1 MSLRYC
7 VLIEE
12 IQKIKT
18 FLLISKTKT
27 NILSNIEEDILI
39 LISKIFIYINEYK
52 DVEKLY
58 LNEKFP
64 FYQNNYK
71 IYNNIISYFDNLSYE
86 NQDEL
91 IWENNRYIKKKSL
104 YKIDTVFHLAAL
116 IGIPYSYISPLAYI
130 KTNVEGT
137 YNILEAA
144 KENNVN
150 QTIITSTSETYGSA
164 KKIPMNE
171 THSLNAQSPYAASKI
186 AADQTSLSYHR
197 SFGQNVKIVRPFN
210 TYGPRQSARAVI
222 PTIISQLLGK
232 NKNLK
237 LGNVKPTRDY
247 TYVEDLCDAF
257 YKIANSKKLI
267 GNVTN
272 VGTNNEISI
281 KELSNLIM
289 KKLNIYKKIEVS
301 LERKRKKASE
311 VDRLVCDNRKLLK
324 NTKWKVKTELEDGL
338 IKTINWVKDNREKFK
353 DGKYN
358 I

>member
-1 MSLRYC
+1 MKNI
-7 VLIEE
+7 LITGGAGFIGSHLAE
-12 IQKIKT
+12 
-18 FLLISKTKT
+18 FLLKKNYNITVFDRYNSNNDWGHLENSKFKKDIRV
-27 NILSNIEEDILI
+27 ILGDIRDYD
-39 LISKIFIYINEYK
+39 ST
-52 DVEKLY
+52 
-58 LNEKFP
+58 
-64 FYQNNYK
+64 
-71 IYNNIISYFDNLSYE
+71 
-86 NQDEL
+86 
-91 IWENNRYIKKKSL
+91 KKSL
-104 YKIDTVFHLAAL
+104 NKIDTVFHLAAL
-116 IGIPYSYISPLAYI
+116 IGIPYSYVSPLAYI

-171 THSLNAQSPYAASKI
+171 AHPLSAQSPYAASKI
-186 AADQTSLSYHR
+186 AADQTSLSYYR

-247 TYVEDLCDAF
+247 TYVEDLCNAF

-272 VGTNNEISI
+272 VGSNNEISI

-301 LERKRKKASE
+301 SERKRTKASE

-324 NTKWKVKTELEDGL
+324 NTSWKVKTKLENGL
-338 IKTINWVKDNREKFK
+338 IKTINWIKDNKEKFK
-353 DGKYN
+353 DGNYN